1 MEKSELPV
9 EIKNL
14 IKKSEAGDA
23 KSQFILGAKYKY
35 GRDVEQNYEKA
46 AFWFNKAVKQGYTP
60 AQNSLGIMYNNG
72 EGVERNSHKAAELYH
87 KAAENGNDAAQFN
100 LGMMYLE
107 GDGVEKNYTMAQE
120 LFHQASQ
127 STNPNIYFDAFEM
140 KDLAERYQL
149 SEKITTIREDILTQ
163 LEADTIKTPTMTHYT
178 SLIAGHSLLFEQSP
192 LRLGHINSL
201 NDPNEGKL
209 LWRYLGHAPIEGKP
223 IFMGCFLPDDD
234 SLNMWRFYSKN
245 LNNDDACGCA
255 ITYFTNDFFN
265 FSLVKESPDDTHL
278 NEKRIAN
285 PNTWKSPQ
293 DRATFYRIIYIS
305 EDMNIHDDDNDMLKK
320 LFVSLRNEVEEF
332 IGHEPKD
339 EKPQQL
345 SRLLGPLP
353 FLLKDADYEAE
364 KEHRII
370 VTHLEY
376 GAHEIQVIPP
386 VLENGIPQTSP
397 KLYLELHRENHLAPV
412 KHITLGPK
420 APHQDM
426 MAPYWHHKL
435 ASDFTDQVRAKS
447 DFYVRISKCA
457 YK

>member
-1 MEKSELPV
+1 MEQSELPV
-9 EIKNL
+9 EIKEL

-23 KSQFILGAKYKY
+23 ESQYILGAKYKY
-35 GRDVEQNYEKA
+35 GRGVEKSYKNAFTWFSKA
-46 AFWFNKAVKQGYTP
+46 AEQEYAF
-60 AQNSLGIMYNNG
+60 AQNSLGIMYDNG
-72 EGVERNSHKAAELYH
+72 EGVERSSHKAVELYR
-87 KAAENGNDAAQFN
+87 KAAEKGYDAAQFN
-100 LGMMYLE
+100 LGLMYID
-107 GDGVEKNYTMAQE
+107 GDGVEKDYLIAQE
-120 LFHQASQ
+120 LFHQASKNTD
-127 STNPNIYFDAFEM
+127 SKVYLDAIEM

-149 SEKITTIREDILTQ
+149 SEKITTIREDILTR

-178 SLIAGHSLLFEQSP
+178 SLTAGHSLLFEQSP

-209 LWRYLGHAPIEGKP
+209 LWRYLGHEPIEGKP
-223 IFMGCFLPDDD
+223 IFIGCFLPDDD

-255 ITYFTNDFFN
+255 ITFNTNDFFKFN
-265 FSLVKESPDDTHL
+265 LVKKPPTETPSSE
-278 NEKRIAN
+278 NETTN
-285 PNTWKSPQ
+285 SSTWKSPQ
-293 DRATFYRIIYIS
+293 DRATFYRIIYMT
-305 EDMNIHDDDNDMLKK
+305 EGMNIHDDDKAMLEK
-320 LFVSLRNEVEEF
+320 LFYRLKREVDKFTGNE
-332 IGHEPKD
+332 PNN
-339 EKPQQL
+339 EKLQQL

-353 FLLKDADYEAE
+353 YLLKDADYEAE

-376 GAHEIQVIPP
+376 GSHEIQVLPP
-386 VLENGIPQTSP
+386 ILENGIPQTSP
-397 KLYLELHRENHLAPV
+397 KLYLELHREKHLAPV

-426 MAPYWHHKL
+426 MAPYWHHEL
-435 ASDFTDQVRAKS
+435 ARYFTDQVRTKP